1 MDKLQAIK
9 TFVTIVDR
17 GSLTAAAATLGKSLP
32 SVVRT
37 LAALERNLDTHLLT
51 RTTRRI
57 SLTEEGRHYL
67 EHGRRILSAVQ
78 DAEDELCA
86 VRTEPT
92 GQLSITAPVMFGQM
106 HVVPGVSG
114 FMTRYP
120 TTRVDMLLVDRV
132 VNLVD
137 EGIDVAVRIAPLED
151 SGLVA
156 KPVGHIRRVVCAS
169 PGYLGRAGRPRH
181 PRDIARFESLLLQ
194 AQESGSIWRFR
205 DGDRNISVQP
215 SGRFSSNHVAAAL
228 NACVDGLGLGRFLS
242 YQVDTHLRDG
252 RLEVLLE
259 EFEPPPVPV
268 SIVHAHARLAPTRVR
283 VIVDWLTGHLSSRLS
298 I

>member
-1 MDKLQAIK
+1 MNKLQAIE
-9 TFVTIVDR
+9 TFVAIVDR

-37 LAALERNLDTHLLT
+37 LAALEQSLDTHLLT

-57 SLTEEGRHYL
+57 TLTEEGRRYL
-67 EHGRRILSAVQ
+67 EHGRRILGAVQ
-78 DAEDELCA
+78 DAEDELRA
-86 VRTEPT
+86 VRTEPS

-106 HVVPGVSG
+106 HVVPGVCG

-120 TTRVDMLLVDRV
+120 TARIDMLLVDRV

-151 SGLVA
+151 SGLIA
-156 KPVGHIRRVVCAS
+156 RRVGQIRRVVCAS
-169 PGYLGRAGRPRH
+169 PSYLARAGRPSH
-181 PRDIARFESLLLQ
+181 PRDITRFESLLLQ
-194 AQESGSIWRFR
+194 AQESGSVWRFR
-205 DGDRNISVQP
+205 DRDSNISVQP
-215 SGRFSSNHVAAAL
+215 SGRFRSNHVAGAL

-242 YQVDTHLRDG
+242 YQADGYLRDG

-268 SIVHAHARLAPTRVR
+268 SIVHAHARLTPTRVR
-283 VIVDWLTGHLSSRLS
+283 VIVDWLAVHLSSRLS
-298 I
+298 F